1 MWGIVYLTQGY
12 SRTSIQI
19 GINLTLSLYNH
30 LTAFEAGA
38 DNKIIMETTRIN
50 YETPHVEVMDL
61 ELEQA
66 VLQSSFE
73 PTDGNL

>member
-1 MWGIVYLTQGY
+1 
-12 SRTSIQI
+12 
-19 GINLTLSLYNH
+19 
-30 LTAFEAGA
+30 
-38 DNKIIMETTRIN
+38 MEITRIN
-50 YETPHVEVMDL
+50 YETPHVEVMDV

>member
-1 MWGIVYLTQGY
+1 MSLLPYHKGNKTKF
-12 SRTSIQI
+12 T
-19 GINLTLSLYNH
+19 NLLFQLIH

-50 YETPHVEVMDL
+50 YETPHVEVMLL